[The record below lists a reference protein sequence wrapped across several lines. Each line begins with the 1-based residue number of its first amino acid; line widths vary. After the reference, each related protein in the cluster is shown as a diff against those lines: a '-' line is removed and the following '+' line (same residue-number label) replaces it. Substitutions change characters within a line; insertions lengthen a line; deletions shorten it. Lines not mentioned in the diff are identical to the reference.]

1 MPNSPRSWNPGKS
14 TIRWIFWDVQRN
26 CNGYFNPSV
35 GKLYFFSVS
44 EFEVLFLYRF
54 QVGTQL
60 KFLLNSYELA
70 YKTNIS
76 RVLTTRPFRSTFF
89 DWPPLC
95 PRCFFFYQQFEDKQL
110 ILQYHP
116 KIQRTITNVQI
127 FYIFHHRIMKKSTSS
142 LTQKTSNFHKYETL
156 I

>member
-1 MPNSPRSWNPGKS
+1 MPNSPRSWNPRKS

-26 CNGYFNPSV
+26 CNGYFNPSI
-35 GKLYFFSVS
+35 GKLYYFSVS

-60 KFLLNSYELA
+60 KFLLNSFELGYE
-70 YKTNIS
+70 TNIS

-89 DWPPLC
+89 DFVSKMG
-95 PRCFFFYQQFEDKQL
+95 FFLSAVWGQAAHSPISSQNSTHNY
-110 ILQYHP
+110 
-116 KIQRTITNVQI
+116 VQI

-142 LTQKTSNFHKYETL
+142 LTQRTSNFHKYETL

>member
-35 GKLYFFSVS
+35 GKLYYFSVS

-60 KFLLNSYELA
+60 KFLLNSFELA

-95 PRCFFFYQQFEDKQL
+95 PRCFFFLSAVWGQAAHSPISSQNSTHNYQCSNLLYFSPQNYEKKAHQVWHRKLL
-110 ILQYHP
+110 IF
-116 KIQRTITNVQI
+116 TN
-127 FYIFHHRIMKKSTSS
+127 MK
-142 LTQKTSNFHKYETL
+142 H
-156 I
+156 

>member
-1 MPNSPRSWNPGKS
+1 MPNSPRSWNPRKS

-26 CNGYFNPSV
+26 CNGYFNPSI
-35 GKLYFFSVS
+35 GKLYYFSVS

-60 KFLLNSYELA
+60 KFLLNSFELGYE
-70 YKTNIS
+70 TNIS
-76 RVLTTRPFRSTFF
+76 RVLTTRPFHSTFF
-89 DWPPLC
+89 DFVSKMV
-95 PRCFFFYQQFEDKQL
+95 FFLSAVWGQAAHSPISSQNSTHNY
-110 ILQYHP
+110 
-116 KIQRTITNVQI
+116 VQI

-142 LTQKTSNFHKYETL
+142 LTQRTSNFHKYETL

>member
-1 MPNSPRSWNPGKS
+1 MPNSPRSWNPRKS

-26 CNGYFNPSV
+26 CNGYFNPSI
-35 GKLYFFSVS
+35 GKLYYFSVS

-60 KFLLNSYELA
+60 KFLLNSFELGYE
-70 YKTNIS
+70 TNIS

-89 DWPPLC
+89 D
-95 PRCFFFYQQFEDKQL
+95 FVSKMGFFYQQFEGKQL

-116 KIQRTITNVQI
+116 KIQRTVTNVQI

-142 LTQKTSNFHKYETL
+142 LTQRTSNFHKYETL

>member
-95 PRCFFFYQQFEDKQL
+95 PRWFFFFISSL
-110 ILQYHP
+110 
-116 KIQRTITNVQI
+116 R
-127 FYIFHHRIMKKSTSS
+127 TSS
-142 LTQKTSNFHKYETL
+142 SFSNIIPKFNAQLPMFKSSIFFTTELWKKAHQVWHRKLL
-156 I
+156 IFTNMKH